1 METIFLSN
9 VIVLK
14 INYIKDINF
23 NFLGRYSFL
32 LQNFM
37 DLSFV
42 AKSFISP
49 NRLFLSSTEDE
60 QRKTI
65 SKFYW
70 PVAFFIS
77 FCLFSLSFFLFY
89 LSYAHIVD
97 RMYRAAHQSSLLT
110 LHVRHR
116 SNPLFENIISST
128 YERTKL
134 FHLRIRLKSKRT
146 MASSKRHVAAC
157 TLLVL
162 GKITLPIPCHV
173 FVTFTRAK
181 STNFF
186 NVTVFLLSN
195 YEIVYHREIATKWFL
210 WFLLKGWKHS
220 TIQSKKERK

>member
-1 METIFLSN
+1 MFLSSAT
-9 VIVLK
+9 VLK
-14 INYIKDINF
+14 INYIKNINF

-42 AKSFISP
+42 AKSLISL
-49 NRLFLSSTEDE
+49 NRLFLSSTQDE
-60 QRKTI
+60 QRRTT
-65 SKFYW
+65 SKFYR
-70 PVAFFIS
+70 PVVFFIS
-77 FCLFSLSFFLFY
+77 FSFSSLSFFLFY

-97 RMYRAAHQSSLLT
+97 RMCRAAHQSSLLT

-157 TLLVL
+157 IILYSFWE
-162 GKITLPIPCHV
+162 KITLPIPCHV

-181 STNFF
+181 STNFC
-186 NVTVFLLSN
+186 NVAVFLPSN
-195 YEIVYHREIATKWFL
+195 YEIVYHREIATK
-210 WFLLKGWKHS
+210 
-220 TIQSKKERK
+220 